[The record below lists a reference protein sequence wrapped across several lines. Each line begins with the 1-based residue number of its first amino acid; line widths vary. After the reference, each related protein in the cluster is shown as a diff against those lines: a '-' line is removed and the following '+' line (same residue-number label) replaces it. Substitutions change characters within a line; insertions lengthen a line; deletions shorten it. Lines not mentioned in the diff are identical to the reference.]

1 MPTERGEGA
10 IRVGATGQRATGGAR
25 RFQRKAAVFGGWHE
39 PDESRGSC
47 PERGAAGGETPRADS
62 ANPHVRVC
70 EGWGRQRPH
79 LLGSAA
85 FSATGAALDGANR
98 STASA
103 KPFDRTDL
111 RDIQPY
117 VATPGR
123 PRRAGSGGTRI
134 RWAGKAASR
143 SRRGRG

>member
-1 MPTERGEGA
+1 SGVMPTERREGA

-47 PERGAAGGETPRADS
+47 PDLLAARGETPRADS

-79 LLGSAA
+79 LLG
-85 FSATGAALDGANR
+85 R
-98 STASA
+98 SISTSCYPRFRSGASA
-103 KPFDRTDL
+103 E
-111 RDIQPY
+111 
-117 VATPGR
+117 
-123 PRRAGSGGTRI
+123 STR
-134 RWAGKAASR
+134 
-143 SRRGRG
+143 